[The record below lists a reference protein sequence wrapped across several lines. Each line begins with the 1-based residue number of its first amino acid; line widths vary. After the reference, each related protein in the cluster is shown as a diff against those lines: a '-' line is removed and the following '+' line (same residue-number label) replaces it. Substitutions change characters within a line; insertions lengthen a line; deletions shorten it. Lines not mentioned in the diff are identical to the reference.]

1 MKDFSLPYLVAKK
14 LLQEYYDAM
23 IKQDKVKA
31 YQIATDFVEMGL
43 KLQDIAGADKEI

>member
-14 LLQEYYDAM
+14 LLEEYYDAM
-23 IKQDKVKA
+23 IRQDRAKA
-31 YQIATDFVEMGL
+31 YQIANDFVEMGL

>member
-1 MKDFSLPYLVAKK
+1 MNDFSLPYLVAQR

-23 IKQDKVKA
+23 IKQNGALA

-43 KLQDIAGADKEI
+43 KLQDIAGANKKV